1 MKKLVLLAV
10 TLVMVLSLC
19 LPAGAEPAAEVT
31 KYGNI
36 GRLSKLNITEDQLND
51 VLKDIM
57 VNSICNRYVFY
68 DTMTDMLM
76 ALQRGDIVVL
86 ETEVYRIQERRHR
99 GPSAVPQSEQPAL
112 LHAPAGRGR
121 GTA

>member
-86 ETEVYRIQERRHR
+86 ETDLRYDDRYAD
-99 GPSAVPQSEQPAL
+99 GPAE
-112 LHAPAGRGR
+112 GRYCR
-121 GTA
+121 A

>member
-76 ALQRGDIVVL
+76 ALQRGDSPDSTRPYWL
-86 ETEVYRIQERRHR
+86 RSANGCKRTSNWYR
-99 GPSAVPQSEQPAL
+99 S
-112 LHAPAGRGR
+112 
-121 GTA
+121 TASDEPWLWPKAR

>member
-36 GRLSKLNITEDQLND
+36 GRLSKLNITEAW
-51 VLKDIM
+51 
-57 VNSICNRYVFY
+57 S
-68 DTMTDMLM
+68 T
-76 ALQRGDIVVL
+76 A
-86 ETEVYRIQERRHR
+86 
-99 GPSAVPQSEQPAL
+99 SATGMCSTI
-112 LHAPAGRGR
+112 R
-121 GTA
+121 